1 MTDTTCQPELDST
14 NMLALNFEEEF
25 RPWNERR
32 LGDLT
37 DVANL
42 LDCLEAWG
50 VPERKVF
57 KRADGTFSVK
67 WRVEIDGSGAGSEP
81 FHDSG
86 LSESRIRVGQE

>member
-50 VPERKVF
+50 VPDRKLF

-67 WRVEIDGSGAGSEP
+67 WRVEIDGSGAGSE
-81 FHDSG
+81 
-86 LSESRIRVGQE
+86 LSHGPRLHGNRIRAGQE